1 MKTVKLDNNIYDDN
15 KVFNKEGD
23 VIFKGNFKEI
33 TKFVFDRFHIT
44 LPTGLTIEEYEN
56 FNGRDFKVE
65 LGINIPEETINFFKS
80 LEEKST
86 ELYNIYNK
94 LFGNLK
100 IKEILNLIKTKEIL
114 NYKNEYTK
122 FNFDDEDLINEI
134 KYQLFY
140 KYKED
145 GIKVTFYPE
154 LEVKEDSFIFTTD
167 LFFIEEDENIFIFE
181 MIQGQGT
188 LHYIYNISD
197 NEDFSIETWKTIIEY
212 SKDLDNLNKKYSN
225 LIGANNESNQ

>member
-1 MKTVKLDNNIYDDN
+1 MKTVKLDNNIYDNN

-33 TKFVFDRFHIT
+33 TKFVFDNFHIT
-44 LPTGLTIEEYEN
+44 LPTGLAIKEYED
-56 FNGRDFKVE
+56 FNGRDFKIE

-80 LEEKST
+80 FEEKSI

-100 IKEILNLIKTKEIL
+100 IKEVLNLIKTNEIQ
-114 NYKNEYTK
+114 NYKEEYAK
-122 FNFDDEDLINEI
+122 FNFDEEDLIYEI

-140 KYKED
+140 KYKD
-145 GIKVTFYPE
+145 SGIKVTFYPE

-225 LIGANNESNQ
+225 LIGAKNESN

>member
-1 MKTVKLDNNIYDDN
+1 MKTVTLDNHIYDNN
-15 KVFNKEGD
+15 KVLDKNEEVLFQ
-23 VIFKGNFKEI
+23 GNFEEI
-33 TKFVFDRFHIT
+33 MKFVLDKFQIT
-44 LPTGLTIEEYEN
+44 LPTGLSISEYED
-56 FNGRDFKVE
+56 FNGRDFKIE

-100 IKEILNLIKTKEIL
+100 IKEVLNLIKTNEIQ
-114 NYKNEYTK
+114 NYKDEYVK
-122 FNFDDEDLINEI
+122 FNFDNEDLIDEI

-145 GIKVTFYPE
+145 GIKVSFYPE

-197 NEDFSIETWKTIIEY
+197 NEDFSIETWKTIIKY
-212 SKDLDNLNKKYSN
+212 SKELDKLNKKYSK
-225 LIGANNESNQ
+225 LIGDKNESNQ

>member
-1 MKTVKLDNNIYDDN
+1 MKTVKLDNNIYDNN

-23 VIFKGNFKEI
+23 VIFKGNFEEI
-33 TKFVFDRFHIT
+33 TKFVLDRFHIT
-44 LPTGLTIEEYEN
+44 LPTGLTIKEYED
-56 FNGRDFKVE
+56 FNGRDFKIE
-65 LGINIPEETINFFKS
+65 LGIIIPEETINYFKA

-114 NYKNEYTK
+114 NYKNEYVK

-145 GIKVTFYPE
+145 GIQVSFYPA

-188 LHYIYNISD
+188 ENYIYNISD
-197 NEDFSIETWKTIIEY
+197 SEDFSIETWKTIIEY
-212 SKDLDNLNKKYSN
+212 SKELNQLDKKYSK
-225 LIGANNESNQ
+225 LIGVKNESN

>member
-1 MKTVKLDNNIYDDN
+1 MKTVTLDNHIYDNN
-15 KVFNKEGD
+15 KVLDKNEEVLFQ
-23 VIFKGNFKEI
+23 GNFEEI
-33 TKFVFDRFHIT
+33 MKLVSDKFQIT
-44 LPTGLTIEEYEN
+44 LPTGLSISEYED
-56 FNGRDFKVE
+56 FNGRDFKIE

-100 IKEILNLIKTKEIL
+100 IKEVLNLIKTNEIQ
-114 NYKNEYTK
+114 NYKDEYVK
-122 FNFDDEDLINEI
+122 FNFDNEDLIDEI

-145 GIKVTFYPE
+145 GIKVSFYPE

-197 NEDFSIETWKTIIEY
+197 NEDFSIETWKTIIKY
-212 SKDLDNLNKKYSN
+212 SKELDKLNKKYSK
-225 LIGANNESNQ
+225 LIGDKNESNQ

>member
-1 MKTVKLDNNIYDDN
+1 MKTVKLDNNIYDNN

-23 VIFKGNFKEI
+23 VIFKGNFEEI
-33 TKFVFDRFHIT
+33 TKFVLDRFHIT
-44 LPTGLTIEEYEN
+44 LPTGLTIKEYED
-56 FNGRDFKVE
+56 FNGRDFKIE
-65 LGINIPEETINFFKS
+65 LGIIIPEETINYFKA
-80 LEEKST
+80 LEEKSA

-100 IKEILNLIKTKEIL
+100 IKEILNLIQTKEIL
-114 NYKNEYTK
+114 NYKNEYAK

-145 GIKVTFYPE
+145 EIQVSFYPD
-154 LEVKEDSFIFTTD
+154 LEVKEDLFIFTTD

-188 LHYIYNISD
+188 ENYIYNISD

-212 SKDLDNLNKKYSN
+212 SKDLDNLNKKYSK
-225 LIGANNESNQ
+225 LIGDKNESN

>member
-1 MKTVKLDNNIYDDN
+1 MKTVKLDNNIYDNN

-23 VIFKGNFKEI
+23 VIFKGNFEEI
-33 TKFVFDRFHIT
+33 TKFVFDNFNLT
-44 LPTGLTIEEYEN
+44 LPTGLSISKYED
-56 FNGRDFKVE
+56 FNGRDFKIE

-80 LEEKST
+80 FEEKSI

-100 IKEILNLIKTKEIL
+100 IKEVLNLIKTNEIQ
-114 NYKNEYTK
+114 NYKEEYAK
-122 FNFDDEDLINEI
+122 FNFDEEDLIYEI
-134 KYQLFY
+134 EYQLFY
-140 KYKED
+140 KYKD
-145 GIKVTFYPE
+145 SGIKVTFYPE

-225 LIGANNESNQ
+225 LIGAKNESN

>member
-1 MKTVKLDNNIYDDN
+1 MKTVKLDNNIYDNN

-23 VIFKGNFKEI
+23 VIFKGNFEEI
-33 TKFVFDRFHIT
+33 TKFVLDRFHIT
-44 LPTGLTIEEYEN
+44 LPTGLTIKEYED
-56 FNGRDFKVE
+56 FNGRDFKIE
-65 LGINIPEETINFFKS
+65 LGIIIPEETINYFKA
-80 LEEKST
+80 LEEKSA

-100 IKEILNLIKTKEIL
+100 IKEILNLIQTKEIL
-114 NYKNEYTK
+114 NYKNEYAK
-122 FNFDDEDLINEI
+122 FNFDDEDLINKI

-145 GIKVTFYPE
+145 GIQVSFYPD
-154 LEVKEDSFIFTTD
+154 LEVKEDLFIFTTD

-188 LHYIYNISD
+188 ENYIYNISD

-212 SKDLDNLNKKYSN
+212 SKDLDNLNKKYSK
-225 LIGANNESNQ
+225 LIGDKNESN

>member
-1 MKTVKLDNNIYDDN
+1 MKTMKLDNYIYDDN
-15 KVFNKEGD
+15 KIIDKNENI
-23 VIFKGNFKEI
+23 IFQGNFKEVS
-33 TKFVFDRFHIT
+33 KFVLDKYNET
-44 LPTGLTIEEYEN
+44 LPLNLDIEKFED
-56 FNGRDFKVE
+56 FNGRDFKIE
-65 LGINIPEETINFFKS
+65 LGIIIPEETINYFKA
-80 LEEKST
+80 LEEKSA

-100 IKEILNLIKTKEIL
+100 IKEILNLIQTKEIL
-114 NYKNEYTK
+114 NYKNEYIK

-134 KYQLFY
+134 EFQLFY

-145 GIKVTFYPE
+145 GIKVSFYPE

-197 NEDFSIETWKTIIEY
+197 NEDFSIETWKTIIKY
-212 SKDLDNLNKKYSN
+212 SKDLDNLNKKYSK
-225 LIGANNESNQ
+225 LIGDKNESN